1 MLQQRGR
8 ADYRPDDREAAPARN
23 RWQLVAIKVAIR
35 DELVAI
41 RDYRSDDREARTRRG
56 MQLLIRVISEQSAR
70 LAHGEGCNYRPA
82 QKSLKQ
88 LILWPIQGA
97 LRATHLP
104 TEMPGGNQYGSTG
117 ARRRQQ
123 SRKKWTVSTVLSTQ
137 LTWTS
142 P

>member
-35 DELVAI
+35 DELVAV

-56 MQLLIRVISEQSAR
+56 MQLLIRAISEQSAR

-88 LILWPIQGA
+88 LILSGQFKAHSEP
-97 LRATHLP
+97 P
-104 TEMPGGNQYGSTG
+104 TCRRRCPEGTST
-117 ARRRQQ
+117 ARRVRVAA
-123 SRKKWTVSTVLSTQ
+123 SKAGRSGL
-137 LTWTS
+137 
-142 P
+142 